1 MLEAA
6 KFALLVVFLVFYLK
20 YMYTLSMLL
29 FYSDDND
36 VEFCFFGSLIVYA
49 INIFAMFYYLCSR
62 LGIV

>member
-36 VEFCFFGSLIVYA
+36 VEFCFFGSLTVYA
-49 INIFAMFYYLCSR
+49 INMFAIFYYLFSR